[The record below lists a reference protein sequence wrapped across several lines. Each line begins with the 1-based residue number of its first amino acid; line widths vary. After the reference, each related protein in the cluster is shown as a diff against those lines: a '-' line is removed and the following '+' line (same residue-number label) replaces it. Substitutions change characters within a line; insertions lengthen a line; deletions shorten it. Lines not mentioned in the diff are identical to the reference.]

1 MFERRRHRRVKPQGL
16 STPFGEVTD
25 VSESGLGVYCKTKPS
40 NVGVGQT
47 RMITVA
53 FDGQTQN
60 LSATVQRIDAL
71 GPRAVELGFTLN
83 DVSGELKA
91 WLRSMGTMDDCVTT
105 GPRVYL
111 AA

>member
-16 STPFGEVTD
+16 TTPWGEVTD
-25 VSESGLGVYCKTKPS
+25 ASESGLGVYCKRKPA
-40 NVGVGQT
+40 NIGVGQT
-47 RMITVA
+47 LMLTVA

-60 LSATVQRIDAL
+60 VSATVQRIDPL
-71 GPRAVELGFTLN
+71 GPRAVEIGLTLN

-91 WLRSMGTMDDCVTT
+91 WLRTLGETDDFVTV